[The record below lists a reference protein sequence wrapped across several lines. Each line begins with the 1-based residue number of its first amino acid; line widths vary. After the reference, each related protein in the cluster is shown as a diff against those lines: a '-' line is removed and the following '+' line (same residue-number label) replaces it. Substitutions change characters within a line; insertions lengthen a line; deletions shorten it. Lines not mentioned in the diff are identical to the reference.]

1 LIVLDAFLWRGSDAQ
16 RIDSPSQHINTP
28 GVYCLLS
35 PCRFLD
41 AQRIH
46 SLTRYLE
53 QLHACGLGTA
63 DHTTLLLNC
72 YTKLKDVEKLDAFL
86 HRNAGSSSGRGA
98 AGVVGGGAA
107 GMAVLAAAEKAS
119 KRHSKGSK
127 AEGDRFCAGQHNA
140 TLINRMLCTLISG
153 ILECPG
159 LLCLPLQ
166 CNPALHHSPPL

>member
-1 LIVLDAFLWRGSDAQ
+1 LVCC
-16 RIDSPSQHINTP
+16 SP
-28 GVYCLLS
+28 CR
-35 PCRFLD
+35 CRFLD

-86 HRNAGSSSGRGA
+86 HRNAGSGSSSGRGA

-119 KRHSKGSK
+119 KRQGKGGK
-127 AEGDRFCAGQHNA
+127 AEGDCSMQARSHE
-140 TLINRMLCTLISG
+140 TVD
-153 ILECPG
+153 
-159 LLCLPLQ
+159 
-166 CNPALHHSPPL
+166 